1 MLGLKPCGIPEK
13 VLGVPVAVVCLSS
26 LFWADGAVLEEGG
39 NCAAPGVK
47 KEGSPFVLAAGLLAT
62 PLELF

>member
-13 VLGVPVAVVCLSS
+13 GLGVPVAAVCLSS

-39 NCAAPGVK
+39 NCAPGVK
-47 KEGSPFVLAAGLLAT
+47 KEGSPFVLGAGLLAT